1 MTVEIGRNSLIL
13 RNPDLE
19 SDEYKKFE
27 KAFSVYDEI
36 YHKYFSSVITIHDGD
51 VYIPASIG
59 ENRIRYYFK
68 DAEFVKNYASTVKS
82 AAMHYEMINKPRSD
96 IQKEA
101 IAFLSRM
108 RSNNGPREMFLSLPT
123 GTGKTFVTITMIG
136 LLRKKAMVIVDSIEL
151 AEQWKSQFLKHSNLT
166 EDKIKILSGRDS
178 VEDAIKNN
186 NKYYIYIAMH
196 RTLGMLIEEDPNSIN
211 VLSNKLKIGTRVF
224 DEAHVNFKNICKINS
239 FSNVEYVIFLTATPS
254 RSNFR
259 DESVYAK
266 VFGSVPYYNGRHVE
280 AVENTNYCNVVL
292 YKYNTNP
299 PLEVKAGCKTPKGF
313 SAALWARYILNDG
326 YEYFIECL
334 KDIITN
340 FKFIKYKKKVAIVL
354 PTIELIKKTKKD
366 LDEFFKIDCG
376 LFIGEAK
383 DRETEV
389 NKQFFIT
396 TDKMFDKGKDVQS
409 LEILINFC
417 PFSSLVKLEQMF
429 GRIRYVQGKSHVFI
443 DVTDMGFPSCK
454 AQLNNR
460 KRFYKKKA
468 KSIKEM
474 KL

>member
-1 MTVEIGRNSLIL
+1 M
-13 RNPDLE
+13 
-19 SDEYKKFE
+19 
-27 KAFSVYDEI
+27 
-36 YHKYFSSVITIHDGD
+36 ITIHDGD
-51 VYIPASIG
+51 VYVPASIG

-239 FSNVEYVIFLTATPS
+239 FSNVE
-254 RSNFR
+254 
-259 DESVYAK
+259 
-266 VFGSVPYYNGRHVE
+266 
-280 AVENTNYCNVVL
+280 
-292 YKYNTNP
+292 
-299 PLEVKAGCKTPKGF
+299 
-313 SAALWARYILNDG
+313 
-326 YEYFIECL
+326 
-334 KDIITN
+334 
-340 FKFIKYKKKVAIVL
+340 
-354 PTIELIKKTKKD
+354 
-366 LDEFFKIDCG
+366 
-376 LFIGEAK
+376 
-383 DRETEV
+383 
-389 NKQFFIT
+389 
-396 TDKMFDKGKDVQS
+396 
-409 LEILINFC
+409 
-417 PFSSLVKLEQMF
+417 
-429 GRIRYVQGKSHVFI
+429 
-443 DVTDMGFPSCK
+443 
-454 AQLNNR
+454 
-460 KRFYKKKA
+460 
-468 KSIKEM
+468 
-474 KL
+474 